1 MKKKT
6 GSNWKLGIFVIAG
19 ILLFIVTIYYVGKQ
33 KNLFGSTFHL
43 KTQFK
48 TVGGLKEGNNVRYSG
63 INVGTVNTI
72 KMVTDTMVIIDI
84 LIKSKY
90 QEFIKTDAMTSIG
103 SDGLM
108 GDKVLMISAGNT
120 GNYDDSR
127 SVKNND
133 MLVSKEAIEME
144 DIMKSLKSSVDN
156 AAIITAQLAEFSVK
170 MNNGKGPLSKL
181 IGDEDLSNSIKKT
194 ISNLQAS
201 SNEFVAFSSKMNNG
215 KGPLSKLINDES
227 LSNSIKSTVTNL
239 QASSNELSVFTSNLN
254 NGEFGRSL
262 DSTMQN
268 IKGATKGLDENMEA
282 LQHNFLLRGF
292 FKKKE
297 KAEAKKTADQK
308 KLEDK
313 IKKEDAKKTSDSIKV
328 LKLLL
333 PAKYTIDSLL

>member
-6 GSNWKLGIFVIAG
+6 GSSWKLGIFVITA
-19 ILLFIVTIYYVGKQ
+19 ILLFIATIYYVGKQ
-33 KNLFGSTFHL
+33 KNIFGSTFHL
-43 KTQFK
+43 KSQFK

-72 KMVTDTMVIIDI
+72 EMVTDTMVMVDI

-90 QEFIKTDAMTSIG
+90 QEFIKTDATTSIG

-108 GDKVLMISAGNT
+108 GDKVLMITAGNT
-120 GNYDDSR
+120 DNYANSK
-127 SVKNND
+127 SVENND
-133 MLVSKEAIEME
+133 LLRSKEAIEME

-156 AAIITAQLAEFSVK
+156 ASIITAQLAEFSVK

-181 IGDEDLSNSIKKT
+181 IGDEELSNSIKKT

-201 SNEFVAFSSKMNNG
+201 SNEFVAFSSNMNNG

-227 LSNSIKSTVTNL
+227 LSNSIKSAITNL
-239 QASSNELSVFTSNLN
+239 QASSNEVAEFTSNLN
-254 NGEFGRSL
+254 NGKLGSTL

-268 IKGATKGLDENMEA
+268 IKGATKRLDENMEA

-297 KAEAKKTADQK
+297 KAEAKKTAD
-308 KLEDK
+308 L
-313 IKKEDAKKTSDSIKV
+313 IKADAKKSADSIKA
-328 LKLLL
+328 LKKQ
-333 PAKYTIDSLL
+333 PPVK